1 MMEEEKVIKKKSKK
15 RWIIPLSI
23 VGSLVLTFGLLFL
36 ISTFNTQM
44 IVGLIQK
51 ATYGNNPINSFSPLY
66 EPHNGLKDNG
76 QYIISEIKYDEE
88 YPNSFLDITYP
99 NEDINEDR
107 PTLFYFH
114 GGGFFAGSKNM
125 ADPMAASDATAL
137 IDDICASGFNIVNVD
152 YALVPDYHFP
162 VPIIQ
167 ANRAIEFIN
176 NHKDE
181 YHLNM
186 DKIIIM
192 GQSAGAII
200 TSQLGSVVSNPEYA
214 ELLGI
219 TPSID
224 SSKIKALVIDDA
236 PLDYKSFSL
245 ATKYLVGN
253 YVKGSIYLNDSEISK
268 YNNILHID
276 GNYPFSIELAGEYR
290 HDMLELS
297 KALDEKNIDHLII
310 DPYAETKEKQPH
322 CFVSLER
329 NNETAKKAFDEMILI
344 LKQKCID

>member
-1 MMEEEKVIKKKSKK
+1 MEEEKVIKKKSKK

-23 VGSLVLTFGLLFL
+23 VGGLILTFGLLFL

-51 ATYGNNPINSFSPLY
+51 ATYGNNSINSFSPLY
-66 EPHNGLKDNG
+66 EPHNGLKNNG

-99 NEDINEDR
+99 NEDSNEDR

-162 VPIIQ
+162 TPIIQ

-253 YVKGSIYLNDSEISK
+253 YVNGSIYLNDKEISK

-276 GNYPFSIELAGEYR
+276 SNYPFSIELAGEYR

-297 KALDEKNIDHLII
+297 KALDDKNVDHLII

-329 NNETAKKAFDEMILI
+329 NNEIAKKAFDEMILI

>member
-1 MMEEEKVIKKKSKK
+1 MEKEKEVKKKSKK
-15 RWIIPLSI
+15 RWIIPLFI
-23 VGSLVLTFGLLFL
+23 VGGFVLTFGILFL
-36 ISTFNTQM
+36 VSTFNTQM

-51 ATYGNNPINSFSPLY
+51 ATYGNNPINSYSPFY

-76 QYIISEIKYDEE
+76 QYIISEIRYDEE
-88 YPNSFLDITYP
+88 FPNSFLDITYP
-99 NEDINEDR
+99 NENVEEDR

-137 IDDICASGFNIVNVD
+137 IDDICAQGFNIVNVD
-152 YALVPDYHFP
+152 YALVPDYCFP

-181 YHLNM
+181 YYLNM

-200 TSQLGSVVSNPEYA
+200 TSQLGSVISNPEYA

-219 TPSID
+219 TPSINP
-224 SSKIKALVIDDA
+224 SKIKTLVIDDA

-245 ATKYLVGN
+245 GTKYLIGN
-253 YVKGSIYLNDSEISK
+253 YVKGSIYLNDDEISK
-268 YNNILHID
+268 YNNILHVD
-276 GNYPFSIELAGEYR
+276 ENYPFSIELAGEYR

-297 KALDEKNIDHLII
+297 KALDNKGVDHLLI
-310 DPYAETKEKQPH
+310 DPYSETNKKLSH
-322 CFVSLER
+322 CFISLER
-329 NNETAKKAFDEMILI
+329 TDEISKKAFDKMIST
-344 LKQKCID
+344 LKDKCSD

>member
-1 MMEEEKVIKKKSKK
+1 MIEEEKVIKKKRKK

-51 ATYGNNPINSFSPLY
+51 ATYGNSPINSFSPLY

-152 YALVPDYHFP
+152 YALVPDHHFP

-200 TSQLGSVVSNPEYA
+200 TSQLGSVVSNPKYA

-297 KALDEKNIDHLII
+297 KSLDDQNVDHLII

-329 NNETAKKAFDEMILI
+329 NNETVKSI
-344 LKQKCID
+344 

>member
-1 MMEEEKVIKKKSKK
+1 MEEEKVIKKKSKK
-15 RWIIPLSI
+15 GWIISLSI
-23 VGSLVLTFGLLFL
+23 VGGLVLTFGLLFL

-51 ATYGNNPINSFSPLY
+51 ATYGNNPINSYSPFY

-76 QYIISEIKYDEE
+76 QYLISEIKYDEE

-137 IDDICASGFNIVNVD
+137 IDDICAQGFNIVNVD

-224 SSKIKALVIDDA
+224 SSKIKTLVIDDA

-253 YVKGSIYLNDSEISK
+253 YVKESIYLNDSEISK

-290 HDMLELS
+290 QDMLELS
-297 KALDEKNIDHLII
+297 KALDNKGADHLLI
-310 DPYAETKEKQPH
+310 DPYPETKEQQPH
-322 CFVSLER
+322 CFISLER
-329 NNETAKKAFDEMILI
+329 TNETAKRAFDEVIVS
-344 LKQKCID
+344 LKQKCFD

>member
-1 MMEEEKVIKKKSKK
+1 MENEKTVKKK

-23 VGSLVLTFGLLFL
+23 IGGLVLTFGILFL
-36 ISTFNTQM
+36 ISTFHTQM
-44 IVGLIQK
+44 VVGLIQK
-51 ATYGNNPINSFSPLY
+51 LTYGNNPINSYSPLY

-76 QYIISEIKYDEE
+76 QYLISEIKYDEA
-88 YPNSFLDITYP
+88 YPNSYLDITYT
-99 NEDINEDR
+99 NENVSEDR
-107 PTLFYFH
+107 PTVFYFH

-125 ADPMAASDATAL
+125 ADPMATSDATAL

-162 VPIIQ
+162 VPLIQ
-167 ANRAIEFIN
+167 ANRAIGFIN
-176 NHKDE
+176 AHKEE

-200 TSQLGSVVSNPEYA
+200 TSQLGSIISNPDYA

-224 SSKIKALVIDDA
+224 SSKIKSLVIDDA
-236 PLDYKSFSL
+236 PLDYKSFNL

-253 YVKGSIYLNDSEISK
+253 YVKGSIYLNDNEISK

-276 GNYPFSIELAGEYR
+276 ENYPYSIELAGEYR

-297 KALDEKNIDHLII
+297 KALDNKGADHLLI
-310 DPYAETKEKQPH
+310 DPYAETKKKQPH

-329 NNETAKKAFDEMILI
+329 IDEIAKKAFDEII
-344 LKQKCID
+344 STLKQKCID

>member
-1 MMEEEKVIKKKSKK
+1 MMEEEKVIKKKRKK

-23 VGSLVLTFGLLFL
+23 VGGLVLTFGILFL
-36 ISTFNTQM
+36 VSTFNTQM

-76 QYIISEIKYDEE
+76 QYIISEIKYEEE

-99 NEDINEDR
+99 NEDINGDR

-137 IDDICASGFNIVNVD
+137 IDDICAQGFNIVNVD
-152 YALVPDYHFP
+152 YALVPDYFFP

-167 ANRAIEFIN
+167 ANRAIEFID

-200 TSQLGSVVSNPEYA
+200 TSQLGSVISNPEYA
-214 ELLGI
+214 KLLGI
-219 TPSID
+219 TPSINP
-224 SSKIKALVIDDA
+224 SKIKALVIDDA

-245 ATKYLVGN
+245 GTKYLIGN
-253 YVKGSIYLNDSEISK
+253 YVKGSIYLNDDEISK
-268 YNNILHID
+268 YNNILHVD
-276 GNYPFSIELAGEYR
+276 ENYPFSIELAGEYR

-297 KALDEKNIDHLII
+297 KALDNKGVGHLLI
-310 DPYAETKEKQPH
+310 DPYSETNKKLSH
-322 CFVSLER
+322 CFISLER
-329 NNETAKKAFDEMILI
+329 TDEISKKAFDKMIST
-344 LKQKCID
+344 LKDKCSD

>member
-1 MMEEEKVIKKKSKK
+1 MEKEKVVKKKSKK
-15 RWIIPLSI
+15 RWIIPLSV
-23 VGSLVLTFGLLFL
+23 VGVLVSTFGLLFL
-36 ISTFNTQM
+36 ILTFNTQM

-51 ATYGNNPINSFSPLY
+51 ATYGNNPINSYSPFY

-99 NEDINEDR
+99 NENVEEDR
-107 PTLFYFH
+107 PTIFYFH

-137 IDDICASGFNIVNVD
+137 IDDICAQGFNIVNVD
-152 YALVPDYHFP
+152 YALVPDYRFP
-162 VPIIQ
+162 VPVIQ
-167 ANRAIEFIN
+167 ANRAIEFID

-186 DKIIIM
+186 DKVIIM

-200 TSQLGSVVSNPEYA
+200 TSQLGSVISNPEYA

-236 PLDYKSFSL
+236 PLDYNSFDLS
-245 ATKYLVGN
+245 TKYLIGN
-253 YVKGSIYLNDSEISK
+253 YVKGSIYLNETEISK

-276 GNYPFSIELAGEYR
+276 KNYLFSIELAGQYR
-290 HDMLELS
+290 QDMLELS
-297 KALDEKNIDHLII
+297 KALDNKGVDHLLI
-310 DPYAETKEKQPH
+310 DPYFETKEKQPH
-322 CFVSLER
+322 CFISLER
-329 NNETAKKAFDEMILI
+329 TNETAKRSFDEIILS